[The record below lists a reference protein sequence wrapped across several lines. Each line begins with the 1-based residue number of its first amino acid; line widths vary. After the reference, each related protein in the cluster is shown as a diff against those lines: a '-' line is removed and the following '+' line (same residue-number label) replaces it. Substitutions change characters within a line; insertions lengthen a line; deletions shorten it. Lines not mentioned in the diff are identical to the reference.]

1 MIIQRVMLES
11 LAWYFVGWI
20 GSNVRCF
27 FEKQQ
32 EEKMSKLQFFEDK
45 YVKTI

>member
-11 LAWYFVGWI
+11 LARYFVGWI
-20 GSNVRCF
+20 GSNVQCF
-27 FEKQQ
+27 FKNQQ

-45 YVKTI
+45 YIKTI